1 MRQNDF
7 RSAAPVWA
15 ALSPLVLWLAAIAA
29 YAYEDGMNLFQW
41 MGRFSQVLER
51 PFSIGWTPYTLKCML
66 GSLLLYGC
74 GVALYY
80 SSRENRRPGEEYGS
94 AKWGNPKEL
103 NRKYMDHRHKD
114 ANIILTQRVRLG
126 MDGYI
131 TQRNM
136 NVLVVGGS
144 GSCKTR
150 FFCKPNIYSANCS
163 YLITDPKGELL
174 RAAGALLAAQGYEV
188 RVFNLID
195 PSQSD
200 GYNPFSYIHSEK
212 DVLTL
217 IDNLIK
223 NTTPRNASSNDP
235 FWEKAEIAL
244 DSALML
250 YLVSEAPPE
259 EQNFEMLIYM
269 MNFAEVREEDD
280 QYRSPLDMLFRA
292 LEEEQPN
299 HVAVKQYKAFKQAAG
314 VVCSKRLLN
323 QAVGKSLRTH
333 NLKPKKGAQVMR
345 KNEKI
350 TALYERLSRDD
361 FGKDDDQQRESN
373 SISNQK
379 ANALV
384 LGKAAESN
392 NLIQEKYITV
402 SAEKKSVEE
411 ARAFFSRVGTDL
423 TTGLSRMSSSVRE
436 ITVNDRLRLLHDFYR
451 PGEEQLFR
459 FNLEDT
465 IRKGHDFRD
474 CIAPDC
480 ISFQK
485 NHYELGDHVGRTL
498 FLREY
503 ASFISDEMIT
513 ELMDYPRNMM
523 LSIDIIPVAMDEAV
537 SISRKQIMAV
547 DSDITR
553 CRQRQNQNG
562 NYDANIPYELEL
574 ARSETK
580 EFMDDLMS
588 RDQRMMLALVTLTH
602 LADNLEQLD
611 QDTEALQAIGRAR
624 GCQFNILRYQ
634 QEDALNT
641 VLPLG
646 LKRIDATRTLTTE
659 CTAVLMP
666 FKSQEIQDAG
676 GIYYGVNAVSHNLIV
691 CNRGNLLNGNGFITG
706 VSGSGKSMAAKQEV
720 SALALST
727 DHDIIIVDPERE
739 YGELVR
745 ALGGEVI
752 TISASDPNGCHIN
765 ALDLYEGYGDGKE
778 PLVMKSEFI
787 MSLYEQLMGADKI
800 EPQEKSIID
809 RSVGNI
815 YREYLKNYQGQ
826 PPTLKDLY
834 DDLMKQVN
842 PEAHRIALALELF
855 TVGSLNVF
863 SHQTNINTKSRILC
877 FDIQDL
883 GENLK
888 SVGLLVMLDAIYNRV
903 IQNRR
908 EGKYTHVYI
917 DEIYLFFANGSGSGH
932 SITNYSSEFLYKCW
946 KRFRKYGA
954 TLTGITQNVEECL
967 LSNTARMMFANSEF
981 LLMLNQAT
989 TDREQLAR
997 LLGASD
1003 TQMSYV
1009 DNALAGHGL
1018 IKVGGAIV
1026 PFANE
1031 LPKNTELYR
1040 LMTTKPG
1047 ED

>member
-1 MRQNDF
+1 MRLATFNIPQYAAMTSMDEMDF
-7 RSAAPVWA
+7 
-15 ALSPLVLWLAAIAA
+15 
-29 YAYEDGMNLFQW
+29 
-41 MGRFSQVLER
+41 
-51 PFSIGWTPYTLKCML
+51 
-66 GSLLLYGC
+66 GSLGEKKKAIFCVIPVDDSSMNYLVGMLYTQC
-74 GVALYY
+74 FQALY
-80 SSRENRRPGEEYGS
+80 RRADEKHNGRLPVPVRVIQDEWANVAQPESY
-94 AKWGNPKEL
+94 PKIL
-103 NRKYMDHRHKD
+103 ATCRSYNIGL
-114 ANIILTQRVRLG
+114 NIIVQ
-126 MDGYI
+126 
-131 TQRNM
+131 
-136 NVLVVGGS
+136 
-144 GSCKTR
+144 
-150 FFCKPNIYSANCS
+150 NI
-163 YLITDPKGELL
+163 
-174 RAAGALLAAQGYEV
+174 Q
-188 RVFNLID
+188 
-195 PSQSD
+195 Q
-200 GYNPFSYIHSEK
+200 
-212 DVLTL
+212 
-217 IDNLIK
+217 IK
-223 NTTPRNASSNDP
+223 
-235 FWEKAEIAL
+235 
-244 DSALML
+244 
-250 YLVSEAPPE
+250 
-259 EQNFEMLIYM
+259 
-269 MNFAEVREEDD
+269 
-280 QYRSPLDMLFRA
+280 
-292 LEEEQPN
+292 
-299 HVAVKQYKAFKQAAG
+299 
-314 VVCSKRLLN
+314 
-323 QAVGKSLRTH
+323 
-333 NLKPKKGAQVMR
+333 
-345 KNEKI
+345 
-350 TALYERLSRDD
+350 ALYE
-361 FGKDDDQQRESN
+361 KEWESIIGN
-373 SISNQK
+373 CDTLLFLGGGNEPTSLEFIVK
-379 ANALV
+379 L
-384 LGKAAESN
+384 LGKETIATRTRGQTKGRSGSSSTNFQQTGRDLMTIDEVRKLDTHKAILFIRGEDPV
-392 NLIQEKYITV
+392 LDKKYNI
-402 SAEKKSVEE
+402 KRHPNIK
-411 ARAFFSRVGTDL
+411 L
-423 TTGLSRMSSSVRE
+423 TTDG
-436 ITVNDRLRLLHDFYR
+436 
-451 PGEEQLFR
+451 
-459 FNLEDT
+459 
-465 IRKGHDFRD
+465 K
-474 CIAPDC
+474 A
-480 ISFQK
+480 K
-485 NHYELGDHVGRTL
+485 
-498 FLREY
+498 
-503 ASFISDEMIT
+503 
-513 ELMDYPRNMM
+513 
-523 LSIDIIPVAMDEAV
+523 
-537 SISRKQIMAV
+537 
-547 DSDITR
+547 
-553 CRQRQNQNG
+553 
-562 NYDANIPYELEL
+562 PY
-574 ARSETK
+574 
-580 EFMDDLMS
+580 MDDLMS

-676 GIYYGVNAVSHNLIV
+676 GIYYGVNAVSHNLII

-765 ALDLYEGYGDGKE
+765 ALDLSEGYGDGKE

-815 YREYLKNYQGQ
+815 YREYIKNFQGQ

-1009 DNALAGHGL
+1009 DNAPAGHGL

-1040 LMTTKPG
+1040 LMSTRPG
-1047 ED
+1047 EE